1 MDIAEARNEIDRID
15 SELAELFEKRM
26 KLSAEIA
33 EEKKKKNLPVYDSKR
48 EEEIIKKIGEK
59 SSEEIRKYTA
69 DLYGKIFELSK
80 DYQKELMK

>member
-1 MDIAEARNEIDRID
+1 MDIAEARNEIDKID
-15 SELAELFEKRM
+15 SELVKLFEKRM

-33 EEKKKKNLPVYDSKR
+33 EEKKRKNLPVSDKKR

-59 SSEEIRKYTA
+59 STEETKKYTEN
-69 DLYGKIFELSK
+69 LYRKIFELSK